1 MQFETFT
8 KGIYSMIVSVSV
20 AVSSTLL
27 PPSPPPSSVTLQQ
40 PNVES
45 FDMVSENYNIEPPS
59 VASPEAVFIPSEE
72 LVTVT
77 SSEITFEIEKEATA
91 APVVTVEKPKKV
103 AKVSPSPSASSKQVA
118 ADSKKNAISL
128 QPSVVSKKQEAEK
141 KEAVTPL
148 TIVAKLSDG
157 AEKLFAMVNDHRSK
171 IGLPAFEKDSKVCE
185 MVASRAPQVYDEVFK
200 EGPMHKGFK
209 ALNLSYWA
217 TENIAAYDTIEK
229 NFDFW
234 LRDDIH
240 RKAIESAAKYSCVAC
255 SGTYCSQIFTSFTP
269 K

>member
-1 MQFETFT
+1 MVV
-8 KGIYSMIVSVSV
+8 GIGM
-20 AVSSTLL
+20 AVSSVLA
-27 PPSPPPSSVTLQQ
+27 PSPSTPPSSPDLKQ
-40 PNVES
+40 PTVES
-45 FDMVSENYNIEPPS
+45 FNMVSENYNVEPPAI
-59 VASPEAVFIPSEE
+59 ASPEAVFIPPET

-77 SSEITFEIEKEATA
+77 SSEVTFEIEKEATA

-103 AKVSPSPSASSKQVA
+103 AKVSPSPSANSKQPE
-118 ADSKKNAISL
+118 KKIEQKSE
-128 QPSVVSKKQEAEK
+128 KDEEK
-141 KEAVTPL
+141 KEEITPK
-148 TIVAKLSDG
+148 TIVAKLTDG
-157 AEKLFAMVNDHRSK
+157 AEKLFAMVNEHRSK
-171 IGLPAFEKDSKVCE
+171 LGLPMLEKEERVCQ

-200 EGPMHKGFK
+200 GGPMHKGFK
-209 ALNLSYWA
+209 ALNLPYWA

-255 SGTYCSQIFTSFTP
+255 SGTYCSQIFTSFVP

>member
-1 MQFETFT
+1 
-8 KGIYSMIVSVSV
+8 MIVGIGMT
-20 AVSSTLL
+20 VSSVLA
-27 PPSPPPSSVTLQQ
+27 PSPSTPPSSPDLKQ
-40 PNVES
+40 PTVES
-45 FDMVSENYNIEPPS
+45 FNMVSENYNVEPPA
-59 VASPEAVFIPSEE
+59 VASPEAVFIPPET

-77 SSEITFEIEKEATA
+77 SPEVTFEIEKEATA
-91 APVVTVEKPKKV
+91 APVVTVEKPKKIV
-103 AKVSPSPSASSKQVA
+103 ISPQPSASSKPKATSKPQA
-118 ADSKKNAISL
+118 TSNQPSAISQQQEEEKKN
-128 QPSVVSKKQEAEK
+128 ETNEK
-141 KEAVTPL
+141 KEEITPK
-148 TIVAKLSDG
+148 TIVAKLTDG
-157 AEKLFAMVNDHRSK
+157 AEKLFSLVNEHRSK
-171 IGLPAFEKDSKVCE
+171 LGLPALEKEERVCQ

-209 ALNLSYWA
+209 ALNLPYWA

-255 SGTYCSQIFTSFTP
+255 SGTYCSQIFTSFVP

>member
-1 MQFETFT
+1 
-8 KGIYSMIVSVSV
+8 MIVSVGV

-40 PNVES
+40 PSVES
-45 FDMVSENYNIEPPS
+45 FDMVSEDYNIAPPAI
-59 VASPEAVFIPSEE
+59 ASPEAVFIPSEE

-91 APVVTVEKPKKV
+91 APIVTVEKPKKIV
-103 AKVSPSPSASSKQVA
+103 VSPPPSASSK
-118 ADSKKNAISL
+118 KGEGE
-128 QPSVVSKKQEAEK
+128 SVKGEVKSDEK
-141 KEAVTPL
+141 KEEITPK
-148 TIVAKLSDG
+148 TIVAKLTDG

-255 SGTYCSQIFTSFTP
+255 SGTYCSQIFTSFVP

>member
-1 MQFETFT
+1 
-8 KGIYSMIVSVSV
+8 
-20 AVSSTLL
+20 
-27 PPSPPPSSVTLQQ
+27 
-40 PNVES
+40 
-45 FDMVSENYNIEPPS
+45 MVSENYNVEPPA
-59 VASPEAVFIPSEE
+59 VASPEAVFIPPET

-77 SSEITFEIEKEATA
+77 SPEVTFEIEKEATA
-91 APVVTVEKPKKV
+91 APVVTVEKPDKAV
-103 AKVSPSPSASSKQVA
+103 GDQPSAV
-118 ADSKKNAISL
+118 SKKKSVKDQLVNNSKPQATSNQPSAISQKQAVSD
-128 QPSVVSKKQEAEK
+128 QPSAISKKQEEEK
-141 KEAVTPL
+141 KEEITPK
-148 TIVAKLSDG
+148 TIVAKLTDG
-157 AEKLFAMVNDHRSK
+157 AEKLFSLVNEHRSK
-171 IGLPAFEKDSKVCE
+171 LGLPALEKEERVCQ

-209 ALNLSYWA
+209 ALNLPYWA

-255 SGTYCSQIFTSFTP
+255 SGTYCSQIFTSFVP

>member
-8 KGIYSMIVSVSV
+8 KGIYSMIVSVGV

-27 PPSPPPSSVTLQQ
+27 PPSPPSSSVTLQQ
-40 PNVES
+40 PSVES
-45 FDMVSENYNIEPPS
+45 FDMVSEDYNIDPPAI
-59 VASPEAVFIPSEE
+59 ASPEAVFIPSEE

-91 APVVTVEKPKKV
+91 APIVTVEKPKKI
-103 AKVSPSPSASSKQVA
+103 AVSPQPSASSKKQSTEKVA
-118 ADSKKNAISL
+118 
-128 QPSVVSKKQEAEK
+128 AEK
-141 KEAVTPL
+141 KGEVKSDEKKEEITPK
-148 TIVAKLSDG
+148 TIVAKLTDG

>member
-1 MQFETFT
+1 
-8 KGIYSMIVSVSV
+8 MIVGVGM
-20 AVSSTLL
+20 AVSSVFI
-27 PPSPPPSSVTLQQ
+27 PSPSTPPSSPELKQ
-40 PNVES
+40 PAVES
-45 FDMVSENYNIEPPS
+45 FSMVSEDYNVEPPAI
-59 VASPEAVFIPSEE
+59 ASPEAVFIPPET

-91 APVVTVEKPKKV
+91 SPVVTVEKPKKIV
-103 AKVSPSPSASSKQVA
+103 VSPPPSAISQ
-118 ADSKKNAISL
+118 KKAVSDQL
-128 QPSVVSKKQEAEK
+128 SVVSKKQEDEK

-171 IGLPAFEKDSKVCE
+171 LGLPVFEKEDRVCQ

-200 EGPMHKGFK
+200 DGPMHKGFK
-209 ALNLSYWA
+209 ALNLPYWA
-217 TENIAAYDTIEK
+217 TENIAAYDSIEK

-255 SGTYCSQIFTSFTP
+255 SGTYCSQIFTSFVP

>member
-8 KGIYSMIVSVSV
+8 KGIYSMIVSVGV

-40 PNVES
+40 PSVES
-45 FDMVSENYNIEPPS
+45 FDMVSEDYNIDPPAI
-59 VASPEAVFIPSEE
+59 ASPEAVFIPSEE

-91 APVVTVEKPKKV
+91 APIVTVEKPKKIV
-103 AKVSPSPSASSKQVA
+103 VSPQPSASSKQVTT
-118 ADSKKNAISL
+118 DSKKNDISL
-128 QPSVVSKKQEAEK
+128 QPSIVSKKQDEEK
-141 KEAVTPL
+141 KESVTPL